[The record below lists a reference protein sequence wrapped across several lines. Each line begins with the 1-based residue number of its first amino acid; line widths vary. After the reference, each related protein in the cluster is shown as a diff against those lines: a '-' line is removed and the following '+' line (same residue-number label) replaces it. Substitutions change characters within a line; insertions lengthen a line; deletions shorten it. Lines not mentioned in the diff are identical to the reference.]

1 MIVRV
6 IVIDPKPR
14 DPRDD
19 VVVYQVPEKSRA
31 HELLID
37 ILDRV
42 GLEHVV
48 IDSVPSE
55 KRRRNAP

>member
-6 IVIDPKPR
+6 IVIDPNPR

-31 HELLID
+31 FELLMD
-37 ILDRV
+37 MLDCMK
-42 GLEHVV
+42 LEHVV
-48 IDSVPSE
+48 INSDTP
-55 KRRRNAP
+55 KRRKRET

>member
-37 ILDRV
+37 ILDRL

-48 IDSVPSE
+48 IDSVPPK
-55 KRRRNAP
+55 KRRQR